1 MNGPTMIEPG
11 KAAGASPFHAG
22 ELAVQRR
29 AGVAEHADVAGRIG
43 IRGFMPEQHR
53 TFFAQL
59 PWFIVG
65 GVDAGGQP
73 WATLRAG
80 EPGFVAAPDPVTLR
94 VAGGALR
101 DDPLADAWRPGA
113 PFGGLG
119 IELPTRRRN
128 RVNGTVA
135 ALDGAV
141 LSVAVTQSFGNCPKY
156 IQRRAPEPVAPAWP
170 AVPLRRASALDE
182 ADRALIARADTF
194 FVASANLDPDA
205 HHARGVDVSHRGGLP
220 GFVRVDDART
230 LTVPDYSGNR
240 YFNTLGNFV
249 SNPRAGL
256 LFVDFESGD
265 LLYVAARAEIVW
277 DGPDLAAF
285 EGAQR
290 LVRFRLSEVRRSEAA
305 LPFRWSAAEYA
316 PQFTRAGAG
325 GAGGGAQGAGPGQR
339 TGAGGDDGSE
349 RAARRG
355 DQAAPLAALAT
366 ATRVCLPPR

>member
-1 MNGPTMIEPG
+1 MNGPTTIERG
-11 KAAGASPFHAG
+11 QAAGASPFHAG

-29 AGVAEHADVAGRIG
+29 AGVAEHADASGRIG

-65 GVDAGGQP
+65 GVDADGQP

-80 EPGFVAAPDPVTLR
+80 EPGFVASPDPVTLR

-101 DDPLADAWRPGA
+101 DDPLAGAWRPGA

-128 RVNGTVA
+128 RVNGVVT
-135 ALDGAV
+135 ALDGAA
-141 LSVAVTQSFGNCPKY
+141 LSIAVTQSFGNCPKY
-156 IQRRAPEPVAPAWP
+156 IQRRTPEPAAPAWP
-170 AVPLRRASALDE
+170 AAPLRRASALDE

-220 GFVRVDDART
+220 GFVRVDDTRT

-256 LFVDFESGD
+256 LFVDFERGD

-290 LVRFRLSEVRRSEAA
+290 LVRFHLSEVRRSEAA

-316 PQFTRAGAG
+316 PQFARLGAGA
-325 GAGGGAQGAGPGQR
+325 AGG
-339 TGAGGDDGSE
+339 
-349 RAARRG
+349 
-355 DQAAPLAALAT
+355 
-366 ATRVCLPPR
+366 